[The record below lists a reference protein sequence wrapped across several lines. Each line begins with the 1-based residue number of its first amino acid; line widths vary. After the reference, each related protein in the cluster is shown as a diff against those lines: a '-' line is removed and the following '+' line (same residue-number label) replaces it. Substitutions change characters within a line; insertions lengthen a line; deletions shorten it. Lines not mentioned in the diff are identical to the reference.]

1 MTDEY
6 CIIYYVTISLRVI
19 LSGAAQ
25 ILKIKR

>member
-6 CIIYYVTISLRVI
+6 CIIYVTISLRVI